1 MIFLSKEDSHILKT
15 FKMRKEEVVLKSYIQ
30 GMLGKAWVNCKVNP
44 TTAIV
49 IVADFCFLLGVIDP
63 KEESEIIKILS
74 EDAKGRIIVP
84 ENFELAS
91 LIESNFISG
100 LKKFNRYAIK
110 WEPDVFDKKE
120 LSEFVLAVQSEFTI
134 LRINESIY
142 HKALEQF
149 WTADFCSNFA
159 SLEEFLKHGI
169 GYVIMKDGEI
179 IAGAS
184 SYTYCNGAIEITI
197 ETKSEYRRKGLA
209 LACASKVILECLDR
223 GIYPRWD
230 AANKNSVAL
239 AEKLGYHFDK
249 EYSVYSI

>member
-1 MIFLSKEDSHILKT
+1 MIFLSKEDSRILNT
-15 FKMRKEEVVLKSYIQ
+15 FNIRKEEVVLQSYIQ
-30 GMLGKAWVNCKVNP
+30 GMSGKAWLNNKSNP

-49 IVADFCFLLGVIDP
+49 GVADFCFLLGVINP
-63 KEESEIIKILS
+63 EEESEIIKILL
-74 EDAKGRIIVP
+74 ENAKGKIIVP
-84 ENFELAS
+84 ENFECGD
-91 LIESNFISG
+91 LIKSNYKDS
-100 LKKFNRYAIK
+100 LKKFSRYAFK
-110 WEPDVFDKKE
+110 WEPDAFNKKQ
-120 LSEFVLAVQSEFTI
+120 LSEFALAVKPEFTI
-134 LRINESIY
+134 LRINEALY
-142 HKALEQF
+142 NKALEQF

-159 SLEEFLKHGI
+159 SLEEFLEHGI

-184 SYTYCNGAIEITI
+184 SYSYCKGAIEITI

-239 AEKLGYHFDK
+239 AERLGYHFDK
-249 EYSVYSI
+249 EYLVYSI

>member
-1 MIFLSKEDSHILKT
+1 M
-15 FKMRKEEVVLKSYIQ
+15 
-30 GMLGKAWVNCKVNP
+30 
-44 TTAIV
+44 
-49 IVADFCFLLGVIDP
+49 
-63 KEESEIIKILS
+63 
-74 EDAKGRIIVP
+74 
-84 ENFELAS
+84 
-91 LIESNFISG
+91 ESNFKSA

-110 WEPDVFDKKE
+110 WEPNVFDKKQ
-120 LSEFVLAVQSEFTI
+120 LSEFALAVQPEFTI
-134 LRINESIY
+134 LRINEPLY

-159 SLEEFLKHGI
+159 SLEEFLEHGI

-184 SYTYCNGAIEITI
+184 SYSYCNGAIEITI

-230 AANKNSVAL
+230 ASNKNSVAL

-249 EYSVYSI
+249 EYLVYSI